1 MAVMERRSPT
11 RPGCARTPTAGS
23 TSASTTGRSR
33 SGARSARASDRLL
46 SALRAPA
53 VAGRFYPGAGG
64 ELEDVVRGL
73 LDEAA
78 PAPPA
83 VAAVARAAVAPHAA
97 YVYSGLTA
105 AHVFAR
111 LAVPPVV
118 VILGPNHSG
127 VCHAPGGV
135 SLWAAGAFRTP
146 LGDVVVDERFGARL
160 VAACDLVAPDPDAHR
175 AEHAVEVEVPFLQ
188 LRRPGVRIVPLVL
201 AWDEWRSEEHTSEL
215 QSQSNLVC
223 RLLLEKKNN

>member
-11 RPGCARTPTAGS
+11 RPGGAGTPTGGS

-33 SGARSARASDRLL
+33 SGARSARASNRLL

-53 VAGRFYPGAGG
+53 VAGRFYPGARG
-64 ELEDVVRGL
+64 ELEGVVRGL

-83 VAAVARAAVAPHAA
+83 VPAPARAAVAPHAG

-111 LAVPPVV
+111 LAVPPLV
-118 VILGPNHSG
+118 VILAPNHSG

-146 LGDVVVDERFGARL
+146 LGDAAVDERFAARL
-160 VAACDLVAPDPDAHR
+160 VAACDLVAPDPEAHR
-175 AEHAVEVEVPFLQ
+175 AEPASGAGFPSRQ
-188 LRRPGVRIVPLVL
+188 LRPPGGRIVPLMFMWKQRRWSRMP
-201 AWDEWRSEEHTSEL
+201 AAA
-215 QSQSNLVC
+215 
-223 RLLLEKKNN
+223 